1 MANSNIEWTER
12 TWNPITGCTKI
23 SPGCKN
29 CYAESMA
36 KRLQSMNTPGYEN
49 GFALTLME
57 GRLKEPA
64 GRKKPTVYFVNSMS
78 DTFHEDVP
86 FTYIDRIFETI
97 RQTPQ
102 HTYQV
107 LTKRAERMAEYFAM
121 RTVPE
126 NVWLGVSVEDRRY
139 GLPRIEL
146 LRSIPATVRFISC
159 EPLLE
164 NLVDEENFLIYI
176 SYIFERRLKM
186 AQFIMNVPDAEKE
199 AFMEAA
205 RLSDRNASQLVR
217 EFMRDF
223 IEKQRYEAYVR
234 AEVEKGLADIA
245 AGRVLEHSE
254 VCKKMEEKFARWAAE
269 KASE

>member
-1 MANSNIEWTER
+1 MANSNIEWTEC

-64 GRKKPTVYFVNSMS
+64 GRKKPAVYFVNSMS
-78 DTFHEDVP
+78 DTFHEDIP
-86 FTYIDRIFETI
+86 FTYIDRIFETV

-107 LTKRAERMAEYFAM
+107 LTKRAERMAEYFAT

-146 LRSIPATVRFISC
+146 LRNIPAAVRFISC

-164 NLVDEENFLIYI
+164 DLAPLNLANIEWVIVGGESGSKARQMQAVWVENIL
-176 SYIFERRLKM
+176 R
-186 AQFIMNVPDAEKE
+186 QC
-199 AFMEAA
+199 
-205 RLSDRNASQLVR
+205 
-217 EFMRDF
+217 
-223 IEKQRYEAYVR
+223 
-234 AEVEKGLADIA
+234 GA
-245 AGRVLEHSE
+245 AGTAFFFKQWGSWGEDGMKRSKRANGCLLNGELRQAFP
-254 VCKKMEEKFARWAAE
+254 KLLNG
-269 KASE
+269 

>member
-1 MANSNIEWTER
+1 MADSNIEWTER

-49 GFALTLME
+49 GFTLTLME

-64 GRKKPTVYFVNSMS
+64 DRKKPAVYFVNSMS
-78 DTFHEDVP
+78 DTFHENVP
-86 FTYIDRIFETI
+86 FSYIDRIFETV

-107 LTKRAERMAEYFAM
+107 LTKRAERMAEYF
-121 RTVPE
+121 RTRSVPE
-126 NVWLGVSVEDRRY
+126 NVWLGVSVENRRY

-146 LRSIPATVRFISC
+146 LRNIPATVRFISC

-164 NLVDEENFLIYI
+164 DLGHLNLANIEWVIVGGE
-176 SYIFERRLKM
+176 SGSKARRM
-186 AQFIMNVPDAEKE
+186 FPAWADNIRRQC
-199 AFMEAA
+199 EAA
-205 RLSDRNASQLVR
+205 GAAFFFKQWGSWGADGIKRSKRANGCLLNGSVR
-217 EFMRDF
+217 QEFPIPLHR
-223 IEKQRYEAYVR
+223 K
-234 AEVEKGLADIA
+234 
-245 AGRVLEHSE
+245 
-254 VCKKMEEKFARWAAE
+254 
-269 KASE
+269 

>member
-1 MANSNIEWTER
+1 MADSNIEWTER
-12 TWNPITGCTKI
+12 TWNPITGCTKV

-64 GRKKPTVYFVNSMS
+64 GRKKPAVYFVNSMS
-78 DTFHEDVP
+78 DTFHENVP
-86 FTYIDRIFETI
+86 FSYIDRIFETV

-107 LTKRAERMAEYFAM
+107 LTKRAERMAEYFAT

-126 NVWLGVSVEDRRY
+126 NVWLGVSVENRRY

-146 LRSIPATVRFISC
+146 LRNIPATVRFISC

-164 NLVDEENFLIYI
+164 DLGPLNLTNIEWVIVGGESGSKARRMQPVWVDNI
-176 SYIFERRLKM
+176 RR
-186 AQFIMNVPDAEKE
+186 QC
-199 AFMEAA
+199 EAA
-205 RLSDRNASQLVR
+205 GAAFFFKQWGSWGADGIKRSKRANGCLLNGSVR
-217 EFMRDF
+217 QEFPMPLHR
-223 IEKQRYEAYVR
+223 K
-234 AEVEKGLADIA
+234 
-245 AGRVLEHSE
+245 
-254 VCKKMEEKFARWAAE
+254 
-269 KASE
+269 

>member
-64 GRKKPTVYFVNSMS
+64 DRKKPAVYFVNSMS
-78 DTFHEDVP
+78 DTFHENVP
-86 FTYIDRIFETI
+86 FAYIDRIFETV

-107 LTKRAERMAEYFAM
+107 LTKRAERMAEYFAT

-146 LRSIPATVRFISC
+146 LRNIPATVRFISC

-164 NLVDEENFLIYI
+164 DLGHLNLTNIEWVIVGGESGSKARRMQPVWVDNI
-176 SYIFERRLKM
+176 RR
-186 AQFIMNVPDAEKE
+186 QC
-199 AFMEAA
+199 EAA
-205 RLSDRNASQLVR
+205 GAAFFFKQWGSWGADGMKRSKRANGCLLNGSVR
-217 EFMRDF
+217 QEFPMPLHR
-223 IEKQRYEAYVR
+223 K
-234 AEVEKGLADIA
+234 
-245 AGRVLEHSE
+245 
-254 VCKKMEEKFARWAAE
+254 
-269 KASE
+269 